1 MGGLRIGRKPVER
14 TKRQPTLALFLIMQ
28 TMKTLAI
35 LAAIIG
41 SLALLPEDMPTAAPY
56 EPTDNPA
63 QRVREFIRGDRSTL
77 EDADLYAPSVPE
89 PLRTAAKNLID

>member
-1 MGGLRIGRKPVER
+1 
-14 TKRQPTLALFLIMQ
+14 
-28 TMKTLAI
+28 MKTLLTLTAI
-35 LAAIIG
+35 AIG
-41 SLALLPEDMPTAAPY
+41 VSLLPEDMPTPTPY